1 MTDNRFKIGH
11 YEDALQF
18 AKEVLS
24 SSSSIDEIVLNAGIE
39 EESEDEAKERL
50 GRL

>member
-1 MTDNRFKIGH
+1 MTENRFRKGP

-24 SSSSIDEIVLNAGIE
+24 SSSSIDEIIINAGIE
-39 EESEDEAKERL
+39 EETEEEMKKRL
-50 GRL
+50 DN